1 MKTFKRIIL
10 LVLVALLV
18 FSAAGCKTK
27 KQKEQEEKERQQAAA
42 YDNAKSYVFNLYV
55 NDAEVTPSDYEV
67 VSKIAIAGTTYE
79 IEWVVEIVEG

>member
-27 KQKEQEEKERQQAAA
+27 KQKQKEEEERQRAAA
-42 YDNAKSYVFNLYV
+42 IESAKSFVKNLYI
-55 NDAEVTPSDYEV
+55 NDAKGLAIMGMHGV
-67 VSKIAIAGTTYE
+67 VRN
-79 IEWVVEIVEG
+79 